1 MKILLLE
8 DDQNSA
14 EFIIRGLKEHGH
26 STDHCA
32 NGLDGLAMAQE
43 GQYDVM
49 IFDRMVPRLD
59 GLTLARTLRGTGVT
73 TPILFLTALGSIEDR
88 VSGFDAGGDDYLIKP
103 FAFAELYARV
113 CSLAKR
119 PPLSD
124 VTSVL
129 TAADLSMD
137 LIRRSVNREGK
148 TIELLPTEFKLLEY
162 LLRHTGQVVTR
173 TMLLE
178 GVWDFHFDPRTNLVE
193 THISRLRS
201 KVDKGFSKQLILTVR
216 GSGYMID
223 ANP

>member
-26 STDHCA
+26 STDHCD
-32 NGLDGLAMAQE
+32 NGLDGLAVAQE

-88 VSGFDAGGDDYLIKP
+88 VSGFDAGGDDYLVKP

-137 LIRRSVNREGK
+137 LIRRSVSRDGK
-148 TIELLPTEFKLLEY
+148 TIELLPTEFKLLEF
-162 LLRHTGQVVTR
+162 LLRHVGQVVTR

-201 KVDKGFSKQLILTVR
+201 KVDKGFSKPLIVTVR
-216 GSGYMID
+216 GAGYMID